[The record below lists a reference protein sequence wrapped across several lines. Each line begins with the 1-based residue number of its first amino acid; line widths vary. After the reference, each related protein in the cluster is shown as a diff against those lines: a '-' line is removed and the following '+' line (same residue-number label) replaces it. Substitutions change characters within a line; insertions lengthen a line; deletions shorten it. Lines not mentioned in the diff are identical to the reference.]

1 MSQRQVAC
9 YLALFRGPDS
19 QIIFQTA
26 MDGGLRES
34 PLRGLTWRFFLG
46 ALHGPDTGWSSLIA
60 EQQIDFDV
68 RCHRHCVDPSA
79 MADSEDV
86 DLSIANPLSTSEDS
100 PFNKNSALREQVDQD
115 LARLYPGD
123 TFFERPDVQR
133 VMHRILLVWACD
145 HPDISYRQGMHE
157 LLAPLLLANWLEAEE
172 SASAGFGAAGGE
184 ENPVRLLLAALL
196 RVENVEV
203 ATWAAFDR
211 LMRATSIYFDPGT
224 RLPPS
229 SSPPTTPLLRRCSYI
244 HDERLRIA
252 DPALHARM
260 VVLGVQPQLYLLRWL
275 RLLFGREFHV
285 EDAAVVWDALF
296 AYGFE
301 YGGEEGAAARA
312 ARAREDPA
320 NGKEPAAPYLTLVD
334 DFAIAM
340 LIYVREDILRLEASG
355 AMKRLLKFPPVCDV
369 HFLVQR
375 ALQIRKAHDAR
386 KVAAAAAAAAA
397 TLPATTPIGVVTGLP
412 STARGFGA
420 AIAPPAPAPPVS
432 VPVPVPIPVPV
443 PPPAADSPPPVVWP
457 PTVASHGANRAA
469 LLGHSTGS
477 DAVGGSS
484 APFGIQEPLVIDAGE
499 EGAAAP
505 PSAPPQPPS
514 SAAPPT
520 PAQAP
525 APAPVSVSQSGI
537 RPAGFDLPDATR
549 RLTRALETLN
559 TGLRREAREVASY
572 LFSEGEQSVTFV
584 VGSPAHTELLAALD
598 ELEAVR
604 RALAAAPTAA
614 TETADM

>member
-26 MDGGLRES
+26 MDGGCGKVRCAA
-34 PLRGLTWRFFLG
+34 WRFFPSSG
-46 ALHGPDTGWSSLIA
+46 SWSRYWLVFTHA

-68 RCHRHCVDPSA
+68 RAIGTASIGA

-100 PFNKNSALREQVDQD
+100 PFYTHSALREQVDQD

-172 SASAGFGAAGGE
+172 SASAGVGAAGGE

-334 DFAIAM
+334 DCAIAM

-375 ALQIRKAHDAR
+375 ALQIRR
-386 KVAAAAAAAAA
+386 R
-397 TLPATTPIGVVTGLP
+397 TT
-412 STARGFGA
+412 RGK
-420 AIAPPAPAPPVS
+420 
-432 VPVPVPIPVPV
+432 
-443 PPPAADSPPPVVWP
+443 SPPLRQRQRRRCRDHANRRGDGYRRPREVWP
-457 PTVASHGANRAA
+457 PLRRRRQHCRCRCRCRCRYRCRCYHQ
-469 LLGHSTGS
+469 L
-477 DAVGGSS
+477 
-484 APFGIQEPLVIDAGE
+484 
-499 EGAAAP
+499 
-505 PSAPPQPPS
+505 
-514 SAAPPT
+514 PT
-520 PAQAP
+520 
-525 APAPVSVSQSGI
+525 
-537 RPAGFDLPDATR
+537 RH
-549 RLTRALETLN
+549 RLWF
-559 TGLRREAREVASY
+559 GLRLSH
-572 LFSEGEQSVTFV
+572 LT
-584 VGSPAHTELLAALD
+584 
-598 ELEAVR
+598 
-604 RALAAAPTAA
+604 APTAA
-614 TETADM
+614 L